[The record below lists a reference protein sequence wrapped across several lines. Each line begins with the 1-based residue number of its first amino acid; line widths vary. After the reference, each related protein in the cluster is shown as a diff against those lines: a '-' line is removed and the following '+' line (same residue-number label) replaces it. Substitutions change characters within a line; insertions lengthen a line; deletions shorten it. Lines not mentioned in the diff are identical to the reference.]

1 MFNEL
6 LPQNENEDGL
16 QRAWVAKRECVPA
29 SRDAQFFL
37 HALGPSTQSGSAEH
51 QPPCSID
58 VQNVCLTPDL
68 SSKNLH
74 FNKSPRG
81 FVFQL
86 KL

>member
-1 MFNEL
+1 MSWCPRMRMRTGCKE
-6 LPQNENEDGL
+6 PGL
-16 QRAWVAKRECVPA
+16 QRECVPA

-37 HALGPSTQSGSAEH
+37 RALGPSTQSGSAEH

-58 VQNVCLTPDL
+58 VQNVCLTPDF

-86 KL
+86 KF